1 MAADA
6 TKDLFERVLPTRPV
20 VNPSSLNAAKLHVAS
35 YETGPAGCPLTNKT
49 TITDST
55 TAVLSVGIK
64 LANAVGM
71 NFEPSGE
78 QSNSLVGVRMGSVVH
93 SDDYSGSIAAE
104 DKTPRVYAKHC
115 TNAAV
120 DQLCGR
126 LTLQRREEGFR
137 AIFFKVLG
145 LWTVCVFIRR
155 NSIAGSIYDIR
166 ESPLGFYHLRPFNTD
181 RAY

>member
-1 MAADA
+1 MAGDM

-71 NFEPSGE
+71 HFERSRE
-78 QSNSLVGVRMGSVVH
+78 QSNSLVGVRMNSVVRVVS
-93 SDDYSGSIAAE
+93 SDNYSGGIAAV
-104 DKTPRVYAKHC
+104 DKTPGVYAEHC
-115 TNAAV
+115 TNAAT
-120 DQLCGR
+120 DELCGH
-126 LTLQRREEGFR
+126 LTLRRREDGFR
-137 AIFFKVLG
+137 AIFFTVLD
-145 LWTVCVFIRR
+145 LWTVRVFI
-155 NSIAGSIYDIR
+155 
-166 ESPLGFYHLRPFNTD
+166 
-181 RAY
+181 